1 MGSIGL
7 SSAPELRD
15 YDDHEC
21 RSLRTPVSG
30 YRLTPIVD
38 ESVHVSI
45 DGEHDVVGLRRAG
58 RTVAVVLAALRQ
70 EVRPGVTTGDLD
82 RRCSELLAQ
91 RGARSAPQLF
101 YGFPGAMCI
110 SVNDEAV
117 HGVPGAR
124 AIQVGDLVKL
134 DLVIEQNGYVADAAI
149 TVPVPPVAPEA
160 QRLARCARRALRSA
174 VGEIRA
180 GRRVC
185 DIGRAIESEVRRQ
198 GFSVIPSL
206 CGHGVGRSI
215 HEEPQVPNYAD
226 PHSTGVLTEGL
237 VIAVEPIIAA
247 GGGDIFEEDDGWTIR
262 TADGSLSAHHEH
274 TFIVTRG
281 EPIVV
286 TASDHPD
293 A

>member
-1 MGSIGL
+1 MSIGG
-7 SSAPELRD
+7 ERD
-15 YDDHEC
+15 V
-21 RSLRTPVSG
+21 L
-30 YRLTPIVD
+30 
-38 ESVHVSI
+38 
-45 DGEHDVVGLRRAG
+45 GLRRAG
-58 RTVAVVLAALRQ
+58 RTVAEVLAALRQ
-70 EVRPGVTTGDLD
+70 EVKPGVTTGELD
-82 RRCSELLAQ
+82 QRCAELLAQ

-117 HGVPGAR
+117 HGVPGR
-124 AIQVGDLVKL
+124 RVLKPGDLVKL
-134 DLVIEQNGYVADAAI
+134 DLVIEQNGYVADAAV
-149 TVPVPPVAPEA
+149 TVGVPPASPEA
-160 QRLARCARRALRSA
+160 LRLARCARRALRAA
-174 VGEIRA
+174 VNQIRA
-180 GRRVC
+180 DRRVY
-185 DIGRAIESEVRRQ
+185 DVSRAIQSEVERQ

-215 HEEPQVPNYAD
+215 HEEPQIPNFAD
-226 PHSTGVLTEGL
+226 PRNTDVLTEGL

-247 GGGDIFEEDDGWTIR
+247 GYGDVFEEDDGWTIR

-286 TASDHPD
+286 TAGQQLD